1 MNMPLITRNSC
12 RSYKKS
18 LHMKPIH
25 CLAVFITLTCCLA
38 ACSGPDSD
46 TSGSTASRPN
56 VLLIVVDDLA
66 FNDLGLFGSEIRT
79 PNIDALAREGV
90 FLTNFHVA
98 PNCSPTRAMLFS
110 GTDSHNAGLGNMA
123 EDLSPNQKG
132 NPGYEGYLNF
142 QVAALSELFLDAGY
156 NTYMT
161 GKWHLGLTDETSPA
175 ARGFE
180 KSYTLLQGGAGAFAN
195 MVPIVGPGIAL
206 YQENGKK
213 LEELPKDFYSTRF
226 YTDLMQEYIGADLE
240 DGKPFFAY
248 LAYTSP
254 HWPLQAPQESIARYK
269 GVYDA
274 GYDVLREK
282 RLQSLKDLG
291 LVAAEVEPFPRLLD
305 EKPWDELSLDE
316 QRYQAKIMEIY
327 AAMVDDVDVYIGRMI
342 DYLKEIGEY
351 ENTVIF
357 FMSDN
362 GPEGHAMQHSFPEV
376 VAWADECCDNSYEN
390 IGNADSYVW
399 LGPNWGQA
407 GNTPLRMFKGYPS
420 QGGVR
425 APAFFH
431 YPRSM
436 QVAAMNDSITTVK
449 DVMPTL
455 LELAGVEHPGAGMF
469 QGREVLAM
477 QGRSVVP
484 VLTGERDT
492 IRAPGDYMGWELFGK
507 QAIRQGDWKII
518 NIPSIPSRDVR
529 LPVLKPGQWQ
539 LYNLAEDPA
548 EMNDLAD
555 SNPEKLRELLALW
568 EQYTTENNYIYPDIL
583 TGY

>member
-1 MNMPLITRNSC
+1 
-12 RSYKKS
+12 
-18 LHMKPIH
+18 MKPVP
-25 CLAVFITLTCCLA
+25 LSALVITLLCFVA
-38 ACSGPDSD
+38 ACSSPDSGS
-46 TSGSTASRPN
+46 SGGEDSRPN

-90 FLTNFHVA
+90 FLTNFHVS

-110 GTDSHNAGLGNMA
+110 GADSHNAGLGTMF
-123 EDLSPNQKG
+123 EDLAPNQKG

-142 QVAALSELFLDAGY
+142 RVAALSELFLEAGY

-161 GKWHLGLTDETSPA
+161 GKWHLGLTRETSPA

-180 KSYTLLQGGAGAFAN
+180 RSFAPLQGGAGAFGN
-195 MVPIVGPGIAL
+195 MLPIVGPGKAL
-206 YQENGKK
+206 YRVNGEQ
-213 LEELPKDFYSTRF
+213 LDTLPEDFYSTKF
-226 YTDLMQEYIGADLE
+226 YTELMQKYISADLD

-274 GYDVLREK
+274 GYDALVQQ
-282 RLQSLKDLG
+282 RLQNLVDRG
-291 LVAAEVEPFPRLLD
+291 LVDADVKPFPRLLD
-305 EKPWDELSLDE
+305 ERPWDELSPEE

-351 ENTVIF
+351 DNTVIF

-362 GPEGHAMQHSFPEV
+362 GPEGHAMQHSFVEV
-376 VAWADECCDNSYEN
+376 AEWAEACCDNSYEN

-399 LGPNWGQA
+399 LGPNWARA
-407 GNTPLRMFKGYPS
+407 GNTPLRMFKGYTS

-431 YPRSM
+431 YPRAM
-436 QVAAMNDSITTVK
+436 QTAVMDDSIITVK
-449 DVMPTL
+449 DIMPTL
-455 LELAGVEHPGAGMF
+455 LELAGIEHPGAGTF
-469 QGREVLAM
+469 QGREVIAM
-477 QGRSVVP
+477 DGRSVVP
-484 VLTGERDT
+484 VLTGSSAS
-492 IRAPGDYMGWELFGK
+492 IREPGDFMGWELFGK
-507 QAIRQGDWKII
+507 QALRQGDWKILYV
-518 NIPSIPSRDVR
+518 PSIPSRDVR

-539 LYNLAEDPA
+539 LYNLADDPA
-548 EMNDLAD
+548 EMNDLAE
-555 SNPEKLRELLALW
+555 SEPEKLREMLALW
-568 EQYTTENNYIYPDIL
+568 EQYTQEINFIYPDTL

>member
-1 MNMPLITRNSC
+1 
-12 RSYKKS
+12 
-18 LHMKPIH
+18 MKPTYFPASFTI
-25 CLAVFITLTCCLA
+25 LVLCCLA
-38 ACSGPDSD
+38 ACSSPDSGV
-46 TSGSTASRPN
+46 SGRMDSRPN
-56 VLLIVVDDLA
+56 VLLIVVDDMA

-90 FLTNFHVA
+90 FLTNFHVS

-110 GTDSHNAGLGNMA
+110 GTDSHNAGLGSMF

-142 QVAALSELFLDAGY
+142 QIAALSELFLEAGY

-161 GKWHLGLTDETSPA
+161 GKWHLGLTQETSPA

-180 KSYTLLQGGAGAFAN
+180 KSYAILQGGAGAFAN
-195 MVPIVGPGIAL
+195 MLPIVGPGKAL
-206 YQENGKK
+206 YRENSVN
-213 LEELPKDFYSTRF
+213 LEELPEDFYSTPF
-226 YTDLMQEYIGADLE
+226 YTELMMEYVNEDLD

-248 LAYTSP
+248 LSYTSP

-274 GYDVLREK
+274 GYDALQEK
-282 RLQSLKDLG
+282 RLQNLKDLG
-291 LVAAEVEPFPRLLD
+291 LVGAEVEPFPRLLD
-305 EKPWDELSLDE
+305 QRPWGELSPEE

-342 DYLKEIGEY
+342 DYLKEIGAY

-376 VAWADECCDNSYEN
+376 VAWAEECCDNSYEN

-399 LGPNWGQA
+399 LGPNWGRA
-407 GNTPLRMFKGYPS
+407 GNTPLRMFKGYTS

-425 APAFFH
+425 APALFH
-431 YPRSM
+431 YPRAM
-436 QVAAMNDSITTVK
+436 QSGVLNDSITTVK

-455 LELAGVEHPGAGMF
+455 LELAGIEHPGAGTF

-484 VLTGERDT
+484 VLTGERNS
-492 IRAPGDYMGWELFGK
+492 IRETGDYMGWELFGK
-507 QAIRQGDWKII
+507 QAVRQGDWKILYV
-518 NIPSIPSRDVR
+518 PSIPSRDLR

-539 LYNLAEDPA
+539 LYNLAEDPS

-555 SNPEKLRELLALW
+555 SNPEKLREMLTLW
-568 EQYTTENNYIYPDIL
+568 EQYTTENNFIYPEFL

>member
-1 MNMPLITRNSC
+1 M
-12 RSYKKS
+12 KS
-18 LHMKPIH
+18 AYIS
-25 CLAVFITLTCCLA
+25 AIVTTLLCCLA

-46 TSGSTASRPN
+46 TSGSVASRPN
-56 VLLIVVDDLA
+56 VLLIVVDDMA

-90 FLTNFHVA
+90 ILTNFHVA

-161 GKWHLGLTDETSPA
+161 GKWHLGLTQETSPA

-180 KSYTLLQGGAGAFAN
+180 KSYAMLQGGGGAFAN

-206 YQENGKK
+206 YQENNVK
-213 LEELPKDFYSTRF
+213 LEELPEDFYSTRF
-226 YTDLMQEYIGADLE
+226 YTDLMQEYISADLD

-254 HWPLQAPQESIARYK
+254 HWPLQAPQESIAGYK

-274 GYDVLREK
+274 GYDVLLEK
-282 RLQSLKDLG
+282 RLQGLKDLG
-291 LVAAEVEPFPRLLD
+291 LVAAETEPFPRLLD

-351 ENTVIF
+351 ENTIIF

-362 GPEGHAMQHSFPEV
+362 GPEGHAMQHSFPELV
-376 VAWADECCDNSYEN
+376 TWADECCDNSYEN

-431 YPRSM
+431 YPRAM
-436 QVAAMNDSITTVK
+436 QAAAKNDSVITVK
-449 DVMPTL
+449 DIMPTL
-455 LELAGVEHPGAGMF
+455 LELAGIEHPGAGLF

-477 QGRSVVP
+477 QGRSIAP
-484 VLTGERDT
+484 VLTGERES
-492 IRAPGDYMGWELFGK
+492 IRAPDDYMGWELFGK

-548 EMNDLAD
+548 EMNDLAA

-568 EQYTTENNYIYPDIL
+568 ERYTTENNFIYPDTL

>member
-1 MNMPLITRNSC
+1 
-12 RSYKKS
+12 
-18 LHMKPIH
+18 MKPLNCPAI
-25 CLAVFITLTCCLA
+25 FITLVCCCLA

-46 TSGSTASRPN
+46 TSGRADSRPN
-56 VLLIVVDDLA
+56 VLLIVVDDVA
-66 FNDLGLFGSEIRT
+66 FNDLSLFGSEIRT

-123 EDLSPNQKG
+123 EDLSPNQAG

-161 GKWHLGLTDETSPA
+161 GKWHLGLTQETSPA

-180 KSYTLLQGGAGAFAN
+180 KSFALLPGGAGAFAN
-195 MVPIVGPGIAL
+195 MLPIVGPGKAP
-206 YQENGKK
+206 YREDGVNV
-213 LEELPKDFYSTRF
+213 EELPEDFYSTRF
-226 YTDLMQEYIGADLE
+226 YTERMIEYIGDGLD

-248 LAYTSP
+248 LAHSSP
-254 HWPLQAPQESIARYK
+254 HWPLQAPQESIARYQ
-269 GVYDA
+269 GVYDD
-274 GYDVLREK
+274 GYDALLDR
-282 RLQSLKDLG
+282 RLQNMKARG
-291 LVAAEVEPFPRLLD
+291 LVAADVEPFPRLLD
-305 EKPWDELSLDE
+305 EKPWDELGAEE

-327 AAMVDDVDVYIGRMI
+327 AAMVDDVDVYIGRI
-342 DYLKEIGEY
+342 VDYLKEIGAY

-362 GPEGHAMQHSFPEV
+362 GPEGHAMQLTFVEV
-376 VAWADECCDNSYEN
+376 AEWADECCDNSYGN

-431 YPRSM
+431 YPRAM
-436 QVAAMNDSITTVK
+436 QSGVMNDSITTVK

-455 LELAGVEHPGAGMF
+455 LELAGIEHPGAGPY

-477 QGRSVVP
+477 QGRSVMP
-484 VLTGERDT
+484 ILTGAGET
-492 IRAPGDYMGWELFGK
+492 IREPGDYMGWELFGK
-507 QAIRQGDWKII
+507 QAIRQGDWKILY
-518 NIPSIPSRDVR
+518 IPSIPSRDVR

-539 LYNLAEDPA
+539 LYNLADDPT
-548 EMNDLAD
+548 ESNDLAA
-555 SNPEKLRELLALW
+555 SNPGKLKEMLALW
-568 EQYTTENNYIYPDIL
+568 EHYTTENNFIYPDRL
-583 TGY
+583 SGY

>member
-1 MNMPLITRNSC
+1 
-12 RSYKKS
+12 
-18 LHMKPIH
+18 MKPVLFSVIV
-25 CLAVFITLTCCLA
+25 ATLLCFLA
-38 ACSGPDSD
+38 ACSGPDSGS
-46 TSGSTASRPN
+46 SGSEDSRPN

-90 FLTNFHVA
+90 FLTNFHVS

-110 GTDSHNAGLGNMA
+110 GADSHNSGLGNMF
-123 EDLSPNQKG
+123 EDLAPNQKD

-142 QVAALSELFLDAGY
+142 RVAALSELFLEAGY

-161 GKWHLGLTDETSPA
+161 GKWHLGLTRETSPA

-180 KSYTLLQGGAGAFAN
+180 RSFAPLQGGAGAFGN
-195 MVPIVGPGIAL
+195 MLPIVGPDKAL
-206 YQENGKK
+206 YRVNGEQ
-213 LEELPKDFYSTRF
+213 LDTLPEDFYSTKF
-226 YTDLMQEYIGADLE
+226 YTDLMQEYIGADLD

-274 GYDVLREK
+274 GYDALAEQ
-282 RLQSLKDLG
+282 RLQNLKDRG
-291 LVAAEVEPFPRLLD
+291 LVDAGIEPYPRLLD
-305 EKPWDELSLDE
+305 ERPWDELGPEE

-351 ENTVIF
+351 DNTVIF

-362 GPEGHAMQHSFPEV
+362 GPEGHAMQHSFVEV
-376 VAWADECCDNSYEN
+376 AEWAEVCCDNSYEN

-399 LGPNWGQA
+399 LGPNWARA
-407 GNTPLRMFKGYPS
+407 GNTPLRMFKGYTS

-431 YPRSM
+431 YPRAM
-436 QVAAMNDSITTVK
+436 QTAVMNDSIVTVK
-449 DVMPTL
+449 DIMPTL
-455 LELAGVEHPGAGMF
+455 LEFAGIEHPGAGTF
-469 QGREVLAM
+469 QGREVIAM
-477 QGRSVVP
+477 EGRSVVP
-484 VLTGERDT
+484 VLTGASAS
-492 IRAPGDYMGWELFGK
+492 IREPGDFMGWELFGK
-507 QAIRQGDWKII
+507 QALRQGDWKIMYV
-518 NIPSIPSRDVR
+518 PSIPSRDVR

-539 LYNLAEDPA
+539 LYNLADDPA
-548 EMNDLAD
+548 EMNDLAP
-555 SNPEKLRELLALW
+555 SNPEKLREMLALW
-568 EQYTTENNYIYPDIL
+568 EQYTQEINFIYPDTL

>member
-1 MNMPLITRNSC
+1 M
-12 RSYKKS
+12 KS
-18 LHMKPIH
+18 IH
-25 CLAVFITLTCCLA
+25 ISAIVTTLLCCLA
-38 ACSGPDSD
+38 ACSGPDPD
-46 TSGSTASRPN
+46 TSGGMTSRPN

-110 GTDSHNAGLGNMA
+110 GNDSHNAGLGNMA

-142 QVAALSELFLDAGY
+142 QVAALSELFLEAGY

-161 GKWHLGLTDETSPA
+161 GKWHLGLTQETSPA

-180 KSYTLLQGGAGAFAN
+180 KSYAILQGGGGAFAN
-195 MVPIVGPGIAL
+195 MLPIVGPGKAL
-206 YQENGKK
+206 YQENSEK
-213 LEELPKDFYSTRF
+213 LEELPEDFYSTRF
-226 YTDLMQEYIGADLE
+226 YTDLMQDYIGADLD

-254 HWPLQAPQESIARYK
+254 HWPLQAPQESIAGYK

-274 GYDVLREK
+274 GYDVLLEK
-282 RLQSLKDLG
+282 RLQGLKDLG
-291 LVAAEVEPFPRLLD
+291 LVAAETEPFPRLLD

-351 ENTVIF
+351 ENTIIF

-362 GPEGHAMQHSFPEV
+362 GPEGHAMQHSFPELV
-376 VAWADECCDNSYEN
+376 TWADECCDNSYEN

-431 YPRSM
+431 YPRAM
-436 QVAAMNDSITTVK
+436 QAAAKNDSVITVK
-449 DVMPTL
+449 DIMPTL
-455 LELAGVEHPGAGMF
+455 LELAGIEHPGAGLF

-477 QGRSVVP
+477 QGRSIAP
-484 VLTGERDT
+484 VLAGERASVREPD
-492 IRAPGDYMGWELFGK
+492 DYMGWELFGK

-548 EMNDLAD
+548 EMNDLAA

-568 EQYTTENNYIYPDIL
+568 ERYTTENNFIYPDTL

>member
-1 MNMPLITRNSC
+1 
-12 RSYKKS
+12 
-18 LHMKPIH
+18 MKPTYYPAI
-25 CLAVFITLTCCLA
+25 FIILVSCCLA
-38 ACSGPDSD
+38 ACSSPDTD
-46 TSGSTASRPN
+46 TSGRMDSRPN
-56 VLLIVVDDLA
+56 VLLIVVDDMA

-90 FLTNFHVA
+90 FLTNFHVS

-110 GTDSHNAGLGNMA
+110 GTDSHNAGLGTMF

-142 QVAALSELFLDAGY
+142 QVAALSELFLEAGY

-161 GKWHLGLTDETSPA
+161 GKWHLGLTQETSPG

-180 KSYTLLQGGAGAFAN
+180 KSFALLQGGAGAFAN
-195 MVPIVGPGIAL
+195 MLPIVGPGKAL
-206 YQENGKK
+206 YRENGVT
-213 LEELPKDFYSTRF
+213 LEELPEDFYSTPF
-226 YTDLMQEYIGADLE
+226 YTELMMEYIGADLD

-248 LAYTSP
+248 LSYTSP
-254 HWPLQAPQESIARYK
+254 HWPLHAPQESIARYK
-269 GVYDA
+269 SVYDA
-274 GYDVLREK
+274 GYDALHGK
-282 RLQSLKDLG
+282 RLQNLKDLG
-291 LVAAEVEPFPRLLD
+291 LVGVDVEPFPRLLD
-305 EKPWDELSLDE
+305 ETPWDELSPE
-316 QRYQAKIMEIY
+316 KQRYQAKIMEIY

-342 DYLKEIGEY
+342 DYLKEIGAY

-362 GPEGHAMQHSFPEV
+362 GPEGHDFEESFPE
-376 VAWADECCDNSYEN
+376 AAEWADECCDNSYEN

-399 LGPNWGQA
+399 LGPNWARA

-431 YPRSM
+431 YPRALQSG
-436 QVAAMNDSITTVK
+436 AMNDSITTVK

-455 LELAGVEHPGAGMF
+455 LELAGIEHPGAGPY

-477 QGRSVVP
+477 QGRSVAP
-484 VLTGERDT
+484 ILTGERNT
-492 IRAPGDYMGWELFGK
+492 IREPGDYMGWELFGK
-507 QAIRQGDWKII
+507 QAIRQGDWKILYV
-518 NIPSIPSRDVR
+518 PSIPSRDVR

-539 LYNLAEDPA
+539 LYNLAADPA
-548 EMNDLAD
+548 EMNDLAA
-555 SNPEKLRELLALW
+555 SNPQKLQEMLALW
-568 EQYTTENNYIYPDIL
+568 EQYTTENNFIYPDSL
-583 TGY
+583 SGY

>member
-1 MNMPLITRNSC
+1 M
-12 RSYKKS
+12 KS
-18 LHMKPIH
+18 VHH
-25 CLAVFITLTCCLA
+25 SAVVITLLCCLA
-38 ACSGPDSD
+38 ACTGPDSG
-46 TSGSTASRPN
+46 TSGSAVSRPN

-110 GTDSHNAGLGNMA
+110 GTDSHNAGLGNME
-123 EDLSPNQKG
+123 EDLAPNQKG

-156 NTYMT
+156 HTYMT
-161 GKWHLGLTDETSPA
+161 GKWHLGLTQETSPA

-180 KSYTLLQGGAGAFAN
+180 KSYAMLQGGGGAFAN
-195 MVPIVGPGIAL
+195 MLPIVGPGKAL
-206 YQENGKK
+206 YQENGEK
-213 LEELPKDFYSTRF
+213 LEELLEDFYSTRT
-226 YTDLMQEYIGADLE
+226 YTELMQEYIGAGLD

-254 HWPLQAPQESIARYK
+254 HWPLQAPQESIAGYK

-274 GYDVLREK
+274 GYDALTEK
-282 RLQSLKDLG
+282 RLQDLKNLG
-291 LVAAEVEPFPRLLD
+291 LIGADVEPFPRLLD
-305 EKPWDELSLDE
+305 ERPWDKLSPEE
-316 QRYQAKIMEIY
+316 QRYQAKLMEIY

-351 ENTVIF
+351 ENTIIF

-362 GPEGHAMQHSFPEV
+362 GPEGHAMQKTFPEV
-376 VAWADECCDNSYEN
+376 AVWADECCDNNYEN

-399 LGPNWGQA
+399 LGPNWA
-407 GNTPLRMFKGYPS
+407 RTGNTPLRMFKGYPS

-425 APAFFH
+425 TPAFFH
-431 YPRSM
+431 YPHAM

-455 LELAGVEHPGAGMF
+455 LDFAGIEHPGAGLF

-477 QGRSVVP
+477 QGRSMAP
-484 VLTGERDT
+484 ILTGERESV
-492 IRAPGDYMGWELFGK
+492 RAPDDYMGWELFGK

-518 NIPSIPSRDVR
+518 NIPSIPSRDAR

-548 EMNDLAD
+548 EMIDLAD

-568 EQYTTENNYIYPDIL
+568 EQYTTENNFIYPDTL

>member
-1 MNMPLITRNSC
+1 
-12 RSYKKS
+12 
-18 LHMKPIH
+18 MKPTYFPASFTI
-25 CLAVFITLTCCLA
+25 LVFCCLA
-38 ACSGPDSD
+38 ACSSPDSG
-46 TSGSTASRPN
+46 TSGRMASRPN
-56 VLLIVVDDLA
+56 VLLIVVDDMA

-79 PNIDALAREGV
+79 PNIDALAQEGV
-90 FLTNFHVA
+90 FLTNFHVS

-110 GTDSHNAGLGNMA
+110 GTDSHNAGLGNMF

-142 QVAALSELFLDAGY
+142 QVAALSELFLEAGY

-161 GKWHLGLTDETSPA
+161 GKWHLGLTQETSPA

-180 KSYTLLQGGAGAFAN
+180 KSFGLLQGGAGAFDN
-195 MVPIVGPGIAL
+195 MLPIVGPDKAL
-206 YQENGKK
+206 YRENDVT
-213 LEELPKDFYSTRF
+213 LEELPEDFYSTPF
-226 YTDLMQEYIGADLE
+226 YTELMMDYINEDLD

-248 LAYTSP
+248 LSYTSP

-269 GVYDA
+269 GVYDS
-274 GYDVLREK
+274 GYDALQEK
-282 RLQSLKDLG
+282 RLQNLKDLD
-291 LVAAEVEPFPRLLD
+291 LVGAEVEPFPRLLD
-305 EKPWDELSLDE
+305 QRPWGELSPEE

-342 DYLKEIGEY
+342 DYLKEVGEY

-362 GPEGHAMQHSFPEV
+362 GPEGHALQHSFPEV
-376 VAWADECCDNSYEN
+376 AAWAAECCDNSYEN

-399 LGPNWGQA
+399 LGPNWARA
-407 GNTPLRMFKGYPS
+407 GNTPLRMFKGYTS

-431 YPRSM
+431 YPRAM
-436 QVAAMNDSITTVK
+436 QSGVLNDSITTVK

-455 LELAGVEHPGAGMF
+455 LELAGIGHPGAGTF

-484 VLTGERDT
+484 VLTGERNS
-492 IRAPGDYMGWELFGK
+492 IREPGDYMGWELFGK
-507 QAIRQGDWKII
+507 QAIRQGDWKILYV
-518 NIPSIPSRDVR
+518 PSIPSRDVR

-539 LYNLAEDPA
+539 LYNLAEDPS
-548 EMNDLAD
+548 EMNDLAN
-555 SNPEKLRELLALW
+555 SNPGKLREMLTLW
-568 EQYTTENNYIYPDIL
+568 EQYTTENNFIYPDLL
-583 TGY
+583 TSY

>member
-1 MNMPLITRNSC
+1 
-12 RSYKKS
+12 
-18 LHMKPIH
+18 MKPVL
-25 CLAVFITLTCCLA
+25 LATVSITLFCCLA
-38 ACSGPDSD
+38 ACSGPG
-46 TSGSTASRPN
+46 SGSAGSRPN
-56 VLLIVVDDLA
+56 VLLIVVDDMA
-66 FNDLGLFGSEIRT
+66 FNDLSLFGSEIRT
-79 PNIDALAREGV
+79 PNIDTLAREGV

-142 QVAALSELFLDAGY
+142 QVAALSELFLEAGY

-161 GKWHLGLTDETSPA
+161 GKWHLGLTQETSPA

-180 KSYTLLQGGAGAFAN
+180 KSYAILQGGGGAFAN
-195 MVPIVGPGIAL
+195 MLPIVGPGKAL
-206 YQENGKK
+206 YRENDAE
-213 LEELPKDFYSTRF
+213 LEELPEGFYSTRF
-226 YTDLMQEYIGADLE
+226 YTERMQEYIGADLD

-274 GYDVLREK
+274 GYDALLDK
-282 RLQSLKDLG
+282 RLQNLKDLG
-291 LVAAEVEPFPRLLD
+291 LVDADVEPFPRLLD
-305 EKPWDELSLDE
+305 ERPWDELSPAE

-327 AAMVDDVDVYIGRMI
+327 AAMVDDVDVYVGRII
-342 DYLKEIGEY
+342 DYLKDIGEY

-362 GPEGHAMQHSFPEV
+362 GPEGHAMQHSFPELV
-376 VAWADECCDNSYEN
+376 VWADQCCDNSYEN

-399 LGPNWGQA
+399 LGPNWGRT

-431 YPRSM
+431 YPRAM
-436 QVAAMNDSITTVK
+436 RAAAVTDSVITVK
-449 DVMPTL
+449 DIMPTL
-455 LELAGVEHPGAGMF
+455 LELAGVEHPGAGTF

-477 QGRSVVP
+477 QGRSAVP
-484 VLTGERDT
+484 VLTGERDS
-492 IRAPGDYMGWELFGK
+492 IREPGDFMGWELFGK
-507 QAIRQGDWKII
+507 QAIRQGDWKILYV
-518 NIPSIPSRDVR
+518 PSIPSRDVR

-548 EMNDLAD
+548 EMNDLAA
-555 SNPEKLRELLALW
+555 SNPAKLREMLALW
-568 EQYTTENNYIYPDIL
+568 EQYTMENNFIYPDTL

>member
-1 MNMPLITRNSC
+1 M
-12 RSYKKS
+12 KS
-18 LHMKPIH
+18 SHH
-25 CLAVFITLTCCLA
+25 LALVITLLCCLA
-38 ACSGPDSD
+38 ACSGPDSG
-46 TSGSTASRPN
+46 TSGSAVSRPN
-56 VLLIVVDDLA
+56 VLLIVVDDMA
-66 FNDLGLFGSEIRT
+66 FNDLGIFGSEIRT
-79 PNIDALAREGV
+79 PNIDALAREGM

-123 EDLSPNQKG
+123 EDLSKNQKG

-142 QVAALSELFLDAGY
+142 QVAALSELFLEAGY
-156 NTYMT
+156 HTYMT
-161 GKWHLGLTDETSPA
+161 GKWHLGLSQETSPA

-180 KSYTLLQGGAGAFAN
+180 KSYTLLQGGAGAFSDMLPLA
-195 MVPIVGPGIAL
+195 GPGKAL
-206 YQENGKK
+206 YRENGVQ
-213 LEELPKDFYSTRF
+213 LEELPEDFYSTVF
-226 YTDLMQEYIGADLE
+226 YTELMQEYIGADLD

-254 HWPLQAPQESIARYK
+254 HWPLHAPQESIARYK

-274 GYDVLREK
+274 GYDALLEK
-282 RLQSLKDLG
+282 RLQNLKDRG
-291 LVAAEVEPFPRLLD
+291 LVGADIETFPRLLD
-305 EKPWDELSLDE
+305 EKPWDALSLDE

-327 AAMVDDVDVYIGRMI
+327 AAMVDDVDVYIGRII

-351 ENTVIF
+351 DNTIIF

-362 GPEGHAMQHSFPEV
+362 GPEGHAMQHSFPEL

-399 LGPNWGQA
+399 QGPNWGQA

-431 YPRSM
+431 YPRAM
-436 QVAAMNDSITTVK
+436 QAAAMNDSVITVK
-449 DVMPTL
+449 DIMPTL
-455 LELAGVEHPGAGMF
+455 LELAGIEHPGAGLF

-484 VLTGERDT
+484 VLTGERAS
-492 IRAPGDYMGWELFGK
+492 IREPDDYMGWELFGK
-507 QAIRQGDWKII
+507 QAIRQGDWKTI

-539 LYNLAEDPA
+539 LYNLAQDPA

-568 EQYTTENNYIYPDIL
+568 ERYTTENNFIYPDTL

>member
-1 MNMPLITRNSC
+1 
-12 RSYKKS
+12 
-18 LHMKPIH
+18 MKPVYH
-25 CLAVFITLTCCLA
+25 STVFITLVCCCLA

-46 TSGSTASRPN
+46 TSGKAASRPN

-90 FLTNFHVA
+90 FLTNFHVS

-123 EDLSPNQKG
+123 EELTSNQKG
-132 NPGYEGYLNF
+132 KAGYEGYLNF

-156 NTYMT
+156 HTYMT
-161 GKWHLGLTDETSPA
+161 GKWHLGLTQETSPA

-180 KSYTLLQGGAGAFAN
+180 KSYALLQGGASAFAN
-195 MVPIVGPGIAL
+195 MIPIVGPGKAL
-206 YQENGKK
+206 YRENGMK
-213 LEELPKDFYSTRF
+213 LEELPENFYSTRF
-226 YTDLMQEYIGADLE
+226 YTELMQEYISADLD

-248 LAYTSP
+248 LSYTSP
-254 HWPLQAPQESIARYK
+254 HWPLHAPQESIVRYK

-274 GYDVLREK
+274 GYDALLRK
-282 RLQSLKDLG
+282 RLQNLKDLG
-291 LVAAEVEPFPRLLD
+291 LVGADIEPFPRLLD
-305 EKPWDELSLDE
+305 EKPWNELSPEE
-316 QRYQAKIMEIY
+316 QRYQSKLMEIY
-327 AAMVDDVDVYIGRMI
+327 AAMVDDVDVYIGRML
-342 DYLKEIGEY
+342 DHLKEIGEY

-362 GPEGHAMQHSFPEV
+362 GPEGHVMEHSFPEAA
-376 VAWADECCDNSYEN
+376 AWADECCDNSYEN

-399 LGPNWGQA
+399 LGPNWARA
-407 GNTPLRMFKGYPS
+407 GNTPLRMFKGYTS

-431 YPRSM
+431 YPHAV
-436 QVAAMNDSITTVK
+436 QTAVMNDSIITVK

-455 LELAGVEHPGAGMF
+455 LELAGIEHPGAGTF
-469 QGREVLAM
+469 LGREVQAM

-484 VLTGERDT
+484 VLTGVRNS
-492 IRAPGDYMGWELFGK
+492 IREPGDFMGWELFGK
-507 QAIRQGDWKII
+507 QAIRQGDWKILY
-518 NIPSIPSRDVR
+518 IPSIPSRDVR

-555 SNPEKLRELLALW
+555 TNPEKLRELLALW
-568 EQYTTENNYIYPDIL
+568 EQYTTENNFIYPDTL

>member
-161 GKWHLGLTDETSPA
+161 GKWHLGLTEETSPA

-282 RLQSLKDLG
+282 RLQSLKDVG

-305 EKPWDELSLDE
+305 EKSWDELSLDE

-362 GPEGHAMQHSFPEV
+362 GPEGHAMQHSFPELV
-376 VAWADECCDNSYEN
+376 VWADECCDNSYEN

-431 YPRSM
+431 YPRAM

>member
-1 MNMPLITRNSC
+1 
-12 RSYKKS
+12 
-18 LHMKPIH
+18 MKNAH
-25 CLAVFITLTCCLA
+25 HSAVVITLLCCLA
-38 ACSGPDSD
+38 ACTDPDSG
-46 TSGSTASRPN
+46 TSGSAGSRPN
-56 VLLIVVDDLA
+56 VLLIVVDDMA
-66 FNDLGLFGSEIRT
+66 FNDLGIFGSEIRT
-79 PNIDALAREGV
+79 PNIDTLAREGV

-132 NPGYEGYLNF
+132 SPGYEGYLNF
-142 QVAALSELFLDAGY
+142 QVAALSELFLKTGY
-156 NTYMT
+156 HTYMT
-161 GKWHLGLTDETSPA
+161 GKWHLGLTQETSPA

-195 MVPIVGPGIAL
+195 MAPIVGPGKAL
-206 YQENGKK
+206 YQENDVK
-213 LEELPKDFYSTRF
+213 LEELPEDFYSTRF
-226 YTDLMQEYIGADLE
+226 YTDLMQEYISADLE

-254 HWPLQAPQESIARYK
+254 HWPLRAPQESIVRYR

-282 RLQSLKDLG
+282 RLQALKDLG
-291 LVAAEVEPFPRLLD
+291 LVAADVDPFPRLLD

-351 ENTVIF
+351 ENTIIF

-362 GPEGHAMQHSFPEV
+362 GPEGHAMQ
-376 VAWADECCDNSYEN
+376 
-390 IGNADSYVW
+390 
-399 LGPNWGQA
+399 
-407 GNTPLRMFKGYPS
+407 
-420 QGGVR
+420 
-425 APAFFH
+425 
-431 YPRSM
+431 
-436 QVAAMNDSITTVK
+436 
-449 DVMPTL
+449 
-455 LELAGVEHPGAGMF
+455 
-469 QGREVLAM
+469 
-477 QGRSVVP
+477 GRSVVP
-484 VLTGERDT
+484 VLTGEHAS
-492 IRAPGDYMGWELFGK
+492 IREPDDYMGWELFGK

-555 SNPEKLRELLALW
+555 SNPGKLRELLALW
-568 EQYTTENNYIYPDIL
+568 EQYTTENNFIYPDTL

>member
-1 MNMPLITRNSC
+1 
-12 RSYKKS
+12 
-18 LHMKPIH
+18 MKPIH

-161 GKWHLGLTDETSPA
+161 GKWHLGLTEETSPA

-180 KSYTLLQGGAGAFAN
+180 KSYIILQGGGGAFAN
-195 MVPIVGPGIAL
+195 MLPLVGPGKAL
-206 YQENGKK
+206 YWQDDVK
-213 LEELPKDFYSTRF
+213 LEELPEGFYSTEF
-226 YTDLMQEYIGADLE
+226 YTELMMEYINGDLD

-248 LAYTSP
+248 LSYTSP

-274 GYDVLREK
+274 GYDALLSQ
-282 RLQSLKDLG
+282 RLQNLKDLG
-291 LVAAEVEPFPRLLD
+291 LVAADVEPFPRLLD
-305 EKPWDELSLDE
+305 EKPWDELSAEE

-327 AAMVDDVDVYIGRMI
+327 AAMVDDVDIYIGRLI
-342 DYLKEIGEY
+342 DNLKEIGEY
-351 ENTVIF
+351 DNTIIF

-362 GPEGHAMQHSFPEV
+362 GPEGHALQKTFPE
-376 VAWADECCDNSYEN
+376 AAEWTKQCCDNSYEN

-431 YPRSM
+431 YPRAM

>member
-1 MNMPLITRNSC
+1 
-12 RSYKKS
+12 
-18 LHMKPIH
+18 MKPVP
-25 CLAVFITLTCCLA
+25 LSALVITLLCFVA
-38 ACSGPDSD
+38 ACSSPDSGS
-46 TSGSTASRPN
+46 SGGEDSRPN

-90 FLTNFHVA
+90 FLTNFHVS

-110 GTDSHNAGLGNMA
+110 GADSHNAGLGTMF
-123 EDLSPNQKG
+123 EDLAPNQKG

-142 QVAALSELFLDAGY
+142 RVAALSELFLEAGY

-161 GKWHLGLTDETSPA
+161 GKWHLGLTRETSPA

-180 KSYTLLQGGAGAFAN
+180 RSFAPLQGGAGAFGN
-195 MVPIVGPGIAL
+195 MLPIVGPGKAL
-206 YQENGKK
+206 YRVNGEQ
-213 LEELPKDFYSTRF
+213 LDTLPEDFYSTKF
-226 YTDLMQEYIGADLE
+226 YTELMQKYISADLD

-274 GYDVLREK
+274 GYDALVQQ
-282 RLQSLKDLG
+282 RLQN
-291 LVAAEVEPFPRLLD
+291 LVDRRLVDAGVEPFPRLLD
-305 EKPWDELSLDE
+305 ERPWDELGPEE

-342 DYLKEIGEY
+342 DYLKEISEY
-351 ENTVIF
+351 DNTVIF

-362 GPEGHAMQHSFPEV
+362 GPEGHAMQHSFVEV
-376 VAWADECCDNSYEN
+376 AEWAEACCDNSYEN

-399 LGPNWGQA
+399 LGPNWARA
-407 GNTPLRMFKGYPS
+407 GNTPLRMFKGYTA

-431 YPRSM
+431 YPRAM
-436 QVAAMNDSITTVK
+436 QRAVMNDSIITVK
-449 DVMPTL
+449 DIMPTL
-455 LELAGVEHPGAGMF
+455 LELAGIEHPGAGTF
-469 QGREVLAM
+469 RGREVIAM
-477 QGRSVVP
+477 EGRSVVP
-484 VLTGERDT
+484 VLTGASAS
-492 IRAPGDYMGWELFGK
+492 IREPGDFMGWELFGK
-507 QAIRQGDWKII
+507 QALRQGDWKILYV
-518 NIPSIPSRDVR
+518 PSIPSRDAR

-539 LYNLAEDPA
+539 LYNLADDPA
-548 EMNDLAD
+548 EMNDLAH
-555 SNPEKLRELLALW
+555 SNPEKLREMLALW
-568 EQYTTENNYIYPDIL
+568 EQYTQEINFIYPDTL

>member
-1 MNMPLITRNSC
+1 
-12 RSYKKS
+12 
-18 LHMKPIH
+18 MKPVIFP
-25 CLAVFITLTCCLA
+25 LVVTILLCCIA
-38 ACSGPDSD
+38 GCTGNPGATD
-46 TSGSTASRPN
+46 SRPN
-56 VLLIVVDDLA
+56 VLLIVVDDVA

-79 PNIDALAREGV
+79 PSIDALAREGV
-90 FLTNFHVA
+90 FLTNFHVS

-123 EDLSPNQKG
+123 EDLSPNQVG

-142 QVAALSELFLDAGY
+142 QVAALSELFLEAGY

-161 GKWHLGLTDETSPA
+161 GKWHLGLTQETSPA

-180 KSYTLLQGGAGAFAN
+180 KSYVHLQGGAGAFAN
-195 MVPIVGPGIAL
+195 MLPIVGPGKAL
-206 YQENGKK
+206 YRENGVT
-213 LEELPKDFYSTRF
+213 LEELPEDFYSTPF
-226 YTDLMQEYIGADLE
+226 YTELMMEYIGADLD

-248 LAYTSP
+248 LSYTSP
-254 HWPLQAPQESIARYK
+254 HWPLQAPQESMARYK

-274 GYDVLREK
+274 GYDALHGK
-282 RLQSLKDLG
+282 RLQNLKDLG
-291 LVAAEVEPFPRLLD
+291 LAGADVEPFPRLLD
-305 EKPWDELSLDE
+305 QRPWDELGPEE
-316 QRYQAKIMEIY
+316 QRYQAKVMEIY

-362 GPEGHAMQHSFPEV
+362 GPEGHDFEESFPE
-376 VAWADECCDNSYEN
+376 AAEWADECCDNSYEN

-399 LGPNWGQA
+399 LGPNWARA
-407 GNTPLRMFKGYPS
+407 GNAPLRMFKGYPS

-425 APAFFH
+425 APALFH
-431 YPRSM
+431 YPRAVQSG
-436 QVAAMNDSITTVK
+436 VMNDSITTVK

-455 LELAGVEHPGAGMF
+455 LDLAGIEHPGAGTF

-484 VLTGERDT
+484 VLTGARNT
-492 IRAPGDYMGWELFGK
+492 IREPGDYMGWELFGK
-507 QAIRQGDWKII
+507 QAIRQGDWKILY
-518 NIPSIPSRDVR
+518 IPSIPSRDVR

-548 EMNDLAD
+548 EMNDLAA
-555 SNPEKLRELLALW
+555 SNPEKLQELLALW
-568 EQYTTENNYIYPDIL
+568 EQYTTENNFIYPDTL